1 MDCSLLG
8 SSVHRISQARILEW
22 VAISFPRGSSWPK
35 DQTSISWLGRQIL
48 YSWTTRYLKHVLWI
62 VFFFRYQIL
71 LQPLS
76 KTEELWSLLITHSY
90 SCTHTH
96 THTHTHKQYTHID
109 NFLTSW
115 YLCSL
120 NHWMISELCNLTR
133 SGAIL
138 QFIRN
143 FLSFSLEWYE
153 VKWWESL
160 SHVQLWDSIGY
171 SPPDFCVHRIL
182 QARIL
187 EWVAIPFFRRS
198 SRTRDRTHVSCVSC
212 IGGQVLYH

>member
-1 MDCSLLG
+1 MFYLVRIFRTSSLGDSILNEHQEILLLLLLSHVWLFCDSMDRSLPG
-8 SSVHRISQARILEW
+8 SSVHGISQASILEW
-22 VAISFPRGSSWPK
+22 VAISLPRGSSWPK
-35 DQTSISWLGRQIL
+35 DQSFISWLGRQIL
-48 YSWTTRYLKHVLWI
+48 YSWATRYLKHILWV
-62 VFFFRYQIL
+62 VFFCGYQIL

-90 SCTHTH
+90 SCI
-96 THTHTHKQYTHID
+96 HTHKQYTHIN

-153 VKWWESL
+153 VKWW
-160 SHVQLWDSIGY
+160 
-171 SPPDFCVHRIL
+171 
-182 QARIL
+182 
-187 EWVAIPFFRRS
+187 
-198 SRTRDRTHVSCVSC
+198 
-212 IGGQVLYH
+212 

>member
-8 SSVHRISQARILEW
+8 SSAHRISQARILEC
-22 VAISFPRGSSWPK
+22 VAISFSRGSSWPK

-62 VFFFRYQIL
+62 VFFCRYQIL
-71 LQPLS
+71 LHPLS

-90 SCTHTH
+90 SCTYTH
-96 THTHTHKQYTHID
+96 TSNTHTSII
-109 NFLTSW
+109 FLTSW
-115 YLCSL
+115 YLWSL

-160 SHVQLWDSIGY
+160 SHVQLCDSIGC
-171 SPPDFCVHRIL
+171 SPDSCVHRIL

-198 SRTRDRTHVSCVSC
+198 SWPRDWT
-212 IGGQVLYH
+212 